1 MYKRLNESE
10 RNRPEISIN
19 GWKRERKRERR
30 GEENVKKRNK
40 KGDAWEIQKQERL
53 WGNENSSKQEREK
66 RFEIDAKNIEKR
78 MKHEMIFIGR
88 VKKLLS
94 SWQFNIAFIFFFLKI
109 LE

>member
-66 RFEIDAKNIEKR
+66 RFEIDAKNIEKKDETWNDIHR
-78 MKHEMIFIGR
+78 TSQKTIIFLTI
-88 VKKLLS
+88 
-94 SWQFNIAFIFFFLKI
+94 
-109 LE
+109 